1 MGNFVV
7 FIWSTQVFIWSTLYF
22 LHGQLCTFYM
32 VNLSFYTVNFYFFI
46 WSSWLFIWLTFYFLY
61 GQVNFLYGQLF
72 IWSTFLLFIS
82 VWVKCRLQTDGKVQ
96 TKGKMQ
102 TEDRRSGVKCSLGS
116 WRINHLSLQYWPD
129 HEAQERSVE
138 HLEAS
143 DTKHHSKITFTFAT
157 QNKGM
162 RTRFLLSK

>member
-22 LHGQLCTFYM
+22 LHGRLEFLYGQFLLFYMVQLTFYM
-32 VNLSFYTVNFYFFI
+32 VNFLLFI
-46 WSSWLFIWLTFYFLY
+46 WSS
-61 GQVNFLYGQLF
+61 QLF

-82 VWVKCRLQTDGKVQ
+82 VWVKRRLQTNGKVQ
-96 TKGKMQ
+96 TKAKMQ
-102 TEDRRSGVKCSLGS
+102 TEDRRSGVKCRLGS

-129 HEAQERSVE
+129 HEAQEWSVE